1 MMELLPRDERH
12 GQRIIINIQIQ
23 QMSKRGEALPQTSKD
38 PLRPLL
44 WPGLC
49 GNAVTQIHAFYTTVI
64 VNRHRASS
72 AVLRIPLK

>member
-1 MMELLPRDERH
+1 
-12 GQRIIINIQIQ
+12 
-23 QMSKRGEALPQTSKD
+23 MSKRGEALPQTSKD